1 MSNSEQQGHGR
12 EAKKGSAG
20 GYRIARILKRLGP
33 FSSRVRPLGCPCA
46 RCGAASVIRKNR
58 SRVYFSMIERA
69 PDVKGARYQPANSP
83 WTRLLKEWTI
93 GEDYHC
99 YLKLL
104 RSPWGTFVLSSTT
117 FMR

>member
-1 MSNSEQQGHGR
+1 MRR
-12 EAKKGSAG
+12 EEHDRHSRKV
-20 GYRIARILKRLGP
+20 ARIQWARERLLPSKR
-33 FSSRVRPLGCPCA
+33 V
-46 RCGAASVIRKNR
+46 VIRKNR

-104 RSPWGTFVLSSTT
+104 RSPWGAFDLSSTT